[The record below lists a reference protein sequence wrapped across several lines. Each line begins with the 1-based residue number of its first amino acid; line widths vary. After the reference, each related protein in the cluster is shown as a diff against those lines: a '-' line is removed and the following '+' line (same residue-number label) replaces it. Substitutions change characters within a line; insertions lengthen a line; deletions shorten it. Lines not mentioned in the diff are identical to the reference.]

1 MREVGQVRKLEQLPG
16 GVPNRRERRKLAT
29 RQGMQLRPSSPH
41 EPAGSDLARSDATAL
56 LASGKFG
63 LPDAIGPTSTI

>member
-1 MREVGQVRKLEQLPG
+1 MCYKGRHILEASAG
-16 GVPNRRERRKLAT
+16 RAPNPRDRRKLAT
-29 RQGMQLRPSSPH
+29 RQGMELRPSSPH
-41 EPAGSDLARSDATAL
+41 EPAGSDLARSGATAL